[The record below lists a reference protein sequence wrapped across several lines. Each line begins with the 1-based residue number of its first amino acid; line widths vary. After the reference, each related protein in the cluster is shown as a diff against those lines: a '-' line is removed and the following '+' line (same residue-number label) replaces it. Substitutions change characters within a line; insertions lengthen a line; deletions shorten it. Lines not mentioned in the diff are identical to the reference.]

1 MSFRCPECGNTTLLI
16 EESLDLGSD
25 DRFDE
30 RALQMISCGSCG
42 FTGAALYGESRRGPL
57 DSESVDHAGY
67 CVPDDVA
74 AAVREAVR
82 SGTVPSGLQER
93 IREYGSF
100 RIVYVPQKS

>member
-1 MSFRCPECGNTTLLI
+1 VSFLCPECGGKTLVI
-16 EESLDLGSD
+16 EKSLDLGAD
-25 DRFDE
+25 DRYDE
-30 RALQMISCGSCG
+30 RALQVVSCGSCG
-42 FTGAALYGESRRGPL
+42 FTGAALYEESRRGSL
-57 DSESVDHAGY
+57 GSECVDHAGY

-74 AAVREAVR
+74 AAVREALS